1 MADFLPHVGAALV
14 TACIILTFLRRFS
27 DRRATM
33 VLCFALSFV
42 ILLIPIGNYPASHYI
57 RVLTGDLSIF
67 GFFWLGAA
75 AVQVLA
81 TSSRFYTRQERH
93 IAMALLVAAL
103 VLYPSALGLSPLDS
117 YSIGYLPNHLGP
129 AVFILFLCALWL
141 NYWVAAAG
149 LAAALFAFYFSALE
163 SNNLWDY
170 LMDPVIVFYSIFIL
184 MKTSGAKNSAKST
197 GPLGQPV
204 LTKQK

>member
-1 MADFLPHVGAALV
+1 MAGYLPHIGAALV
-14 TACIILTFLRRFS
+14 TACIILTLLRGFS

-33 VLCFALSFV
+33 VLCFAFTFV
-42 ILLIPIGNYPASHYI
+42 ILLIPISDYAASHYI

-67 GFFWLGAA
+67 GFIWLGAA

-81 TSSRFYTRQERH
+81 TRRRFYTRQERH
-93 IAMALLVAAL
+93 IAMALLIAAL

-117 YSIGYLPNHLGP
+117 YSIGYLTNYVGP

-141 NYWVAAAG
+141 NYWVAAVG
-149 LAAALFAFYFSALE
+149 LAAALLAFYFSALE

-170 LMDPVIVFYSIFIL
+170 LMDPVIVFYSIYSL
-184 MKTSGAKNSAKST
+184 Y
-197 GPLGQPV
+197 PH
-204 LTKQK
+204 

>member
-14 TACIILTFLRRFS
+14 AACIILTLLRRFS

-33 VLCFALSFV
+33 VLCFAFSFV
-42 ILLIPIGNYPASHYI
+42 ILLIPISNYAASHYI

-81 TSSRFYTRQERH
+81 TGSRFYTRQEHH
-93 IAMALLVAAL
+93 IAMALLIAAL

-117 YSIGYLPNHLGP
+117 YSIGYLPNSLGP

-149 LAAALFAFYFSALE
+149 LTTALLAFYFSALE

-184 MKTSGAKNSAKST
+184 IKTSGAKNSVNSNEL
-197 GPLGQPV
+197 LGNPAP
-204 LTKQK
+204 TKQK